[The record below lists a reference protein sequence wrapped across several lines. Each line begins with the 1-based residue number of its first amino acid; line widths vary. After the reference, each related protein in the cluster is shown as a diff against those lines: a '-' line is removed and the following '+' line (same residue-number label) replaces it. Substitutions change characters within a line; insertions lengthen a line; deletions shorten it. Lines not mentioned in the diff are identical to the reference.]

1 MRKFPVALSVAAFA
15 TAVLAQQA
23 PPSAE
28 DLQKQIQALQQQMH
42 QMMQSYQ
49 SQIQSL
55 QQQVQALQSQQAA
68 AQQSAA
74 AQPAPAPAPAEGS
87 VPPIPAAPPSPALQ
101 NPAISVLPDFTF
113 SSGNDP
119 YWKSQEALQARE
131 VEVAFSSAIDP
142 YATANVFLS
151 LEDGQFNVE
160 EAYGAFPGI
169 PGGWT
174 MKLGKFYMDFGKQN
188 SMHTHTRFQ
197 ADQPLALRT
206 MLGDEG
212 LSDVGVSFSRL
223 LTTPWMSDLTFEVTG
238 ARNDAVFG
246 GKRSDLS
253 YLAAWRNFWD
263 LTDNSSLEV
272 QLSAVGGKNA
282 TGHTTGLG
290 NLAVTYRYKP
300 LATGTRASFLWRT
313 ELIRENY
320 RGLDGLNRSTGAF
333 SYVDWQFTRGWFAGL
348 RADYAEHPQAPWLH
362 DKGGA
367 LTLTYFPSEFQ
378 KFRLQ
383 FERVNYG
390 GVGLRNALVFEYGF
404 AIGPHGAHPF

>member
-1 MRKFPVALSVAAFA
+1 MRKLCVIVAAALFA
-15 TAVLAQQA
+15 TAALAQQTR
-23 PPSAE
+23 PSLE
-28 DLQKQIQALQQQMH
+28 DLQKQIEALQQQMQQMMQNYQSQIQALQQQV
-42 QMMQSYQ
+42 QV
-49 SQIQSL
+49 L
-55 QQQVQALQSQQAA
+55 QARQAA
-68 AQQSAA
+68 AEPASAQA
-74 AQPAPAPAPAEGS
+74 MAPPAPVQGS

-119 YWKSQEALQARE
+119 FWKSQDALQVRE

-151 LEDGQFNVE
+151 LEDGAFNVE
-160 EAYGAFPGI
+160 EAYAAFPGL

-174 MKLGKFYMDFGKQN
+174 MKLGKFKMDFGKQN
-188 SMHTHTRFQ
+188 AMHTHTWFQ
-197 ADQPLALRT
+197 ADPPLALRT
-206 MLGDEG
+206 MLGEEG
-212 LSDVGVSFSRL
+212 LSEVGVSFSHL
-223 LTTPWMSDLTFEVTG
+223 LPTPWMSDLTFEVTG
-238 ARNDAVFG
+238 ARNDTVFG

-263 LTDNSSLEV
+263 LSDHSSLEA
-272 QLSAVGGKNA
+272 QLSLVQGKNA
-282 TGHTTGLG
+282 AGHGTGLG

-383 FERVNYG
+383 FERIHYA
-390 GVGLRNALVFEYGF
+390 GVGMRNALVFEYGF